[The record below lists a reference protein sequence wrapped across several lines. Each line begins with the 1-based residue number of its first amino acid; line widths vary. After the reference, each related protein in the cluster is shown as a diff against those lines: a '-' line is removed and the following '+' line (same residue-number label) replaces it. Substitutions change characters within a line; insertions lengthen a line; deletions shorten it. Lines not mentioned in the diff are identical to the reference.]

1 MVRAYARLRACAWPC
16 MRECPELQEH
26 GGTRVAA
33 ASRPCESNAR
43 HASLRRG
50 GVLIAELS
58 KHETAFRTSA
68 ICMKS
73 DTHSV
78 ATGLIHRREDARR
91 AGVGPPRARDDIQIN
106 RAVSV
111 AKRCRSVIV
120 VMALRASYFFMGQH
134 ALNRLLGSAV
144 RFRAC
149 EILVLSDLPCKLWRA
164 SVVCMN
170 N

>member
-120 VMALRASYFFMGQH
+120 VMAQRASYF
-134 ALNRLLGSAV
+134 LWGSMPSTDCLAVQFGSELV
-144 RFRAC
+144 RFWC
-149 EILVLSDLPCKLWRA
+149 CQTFRA
-164 SVVCMN
+164 SSGARQWCA
-170 N
+170 